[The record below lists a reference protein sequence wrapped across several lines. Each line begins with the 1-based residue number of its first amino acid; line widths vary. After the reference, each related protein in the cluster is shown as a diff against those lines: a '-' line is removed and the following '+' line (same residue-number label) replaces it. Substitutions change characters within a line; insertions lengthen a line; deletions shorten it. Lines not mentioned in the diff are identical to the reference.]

1 MREVWLKP
9 NRRALATTML
19 GPGLLLI
26 IGVGTIVTGISRE
39 SWVITLIGG
48 GLAMVGGLG
57 VALVAYAM
65 TFPRVAYEEGK
76 LLVYLGEA
84 EPFRIP
90 IELVEVFFLGQG
102 PVRPSDEG
110 QDAGP
115 KTANVVVR
123 LAEAA
128 PQWHERKIRPDLGK
142 WYDGYI
148 VIRGTWCEPV
158 SHERLNVLNH
168 RLAEI
173 RRDSRRQES
182 PPT

>member
-1 MREVWLKP
+1 MVREVWLKP
-9 NRRALATTML
+9 NRRALAMTML
-19 GPGLLLI
+19 GPGLLLVV
-26 IGVGTIVTGISRE
+26 GVGTIVTGVSRE
-39 SWVITLIGG
+39 LWVISVIGG
-48 GLAMVGGLG
+48 AMAVVGGLG
-57 VALVAYAM
+57 IALVGYAM
-65 TFPRVAYEEGK
+65 TFPRVAYEDGK

-110 QDAGP
+110 KDAGP

-128 PQWHERKIRPDLGK
+128 SDWHDRKIRPDLGK

-158 SHERLNVLNH
+158 SHERLNELNH
-168 RLAEI
+168 RLAQV
-173 RRDSRRQES
+173 RREHK
-182 PPT
+182 